1 MLVRLFLSLC
11 ALISLLT
18 ARGSV
23 FKFGSGSRNDNPAAK
38 GIGTVG
44 KTRGASTKEVGNETK
59 LSRFREL
66 KRDFLVAA
74 SGGAAGGMATGLLYP
89 LDTLKTIRQSD
100 QSLQTLGSAV
110 GALRDRGMRNIYS
123 GVVPTMMGSVP
134 SSALYFGAYEG
145 AKRWL
150 FKNFGHTEKDEGRIV
165 LNRPTIHMIAAAS
178 GNIVSSAVFVP
189 KEAIKQKLQAINSG
203 AIPFSLSYSS
213 STLNQ
218 KLAKK
223 SVGITEVVRHIWTTS
238 GWKGFFPSYR
248 ATLMRNIPSAMVRF
262 TVYEELKHLGSVKS
276 DDNLRILLVG
286 GAASALSSACTT
298 PIDVVKTRL
307 ATGTLPKG
315 TKVSTAIAQI
325 AKKEG
330 VKGLYSGVQERA
342 LWSALFGGVG
352 LTCFERCKTLA
363 IKLTDEQRKSDGV

>member
-1 MLVRLFLSLC
+1 MADGTLPVQSAAALRSVYAPKATAAWQLFNY
-11 ALISLLT
+11 AEGEAT
-18 ARGSV
+18 ARG
-23 FKFGSGSRNDNPAAK
+23 RNLLRVNLD
-38 GIGTVG
+38 
-44 KTRGASTKEVGNETK
+44 ETM
-59 LSRFREL
+59 
-66 KRDFLVAA
+66 VC
-74 SGGAAGGMATGLLYP
+74 LYP
-89 LDTLKTIRQSD
+89 
-100 QSLQTLGSAV
+100 G
-110 GALRDRGMRNIYS
+110 RGR
-123 GVVPTMMGSVP
+123 G
-134 SSALYFGAYEG
+134 
-145 AKRWL
+145 
-150 FKNFGHTEKDEGRIV
+150 
-165 LNRPTIHMIAAAS
+165 
-178 GNIVSSAVFVP
+178 AVFVP

-315 TKVSTAIAQI
+315 TKVSAAIAQI

>member
-1 MLVRLFLSLC
+1 MAEGVKE
-11 ALISLLT
+11 T
-18 ARGSV
+18 QAR
-23 FKFGSGSRNDNPAAK
+23 
-38 GIGTVG
+38 
-44 KTRGASTKEVGNETK
+44 VGNGK
-59 LSRFREL
+59 MRLLRFGEL
-66 KRDFLVAA
+66 KRNFLVAA
-74 SGGAAGGMATGLLYP
+74 SGGVAGGMATGLLYP

-100 QSLQTLGSAV
+100 QSLQTLGSAFGV
-110 GALRDRGMRNIYS
+110 LRERGMRNIYS
-123 GVVPTMMGSVP
+123 GVVPTMLGSIP

-150 FKNFGHTEKDEGRIV
+150 FKNFGDERRDEQRIT

-178 GNIVSSAVFVP
+178 GNIISSAIFVP

-203 AIPFSLSYSS
+203 AIPFPLSFSASS
-213 STLNQ
+213 LNQ
-218 KLAKK
+218 ELVK
-223 SVGITEVVRHIWTTS
+223 SSVSIREVVLHIWTTS

-262 TVYEELKHLGSVKS
+262 TVYEELKHLGRVEPG
-276 DDNLRILLVG
+276 DNLRILLIG

-315 TKVSTAIAQI
+315 TKVAAAIAQI

-330 VKGLYSGVQERA
+330 LKGLYSGVQERA

-352 LTCFERCKTLA
+352 LTCFEKCKTLA
-363 IKLTDEQRKSDGV
+363 IKVTDEQQQG